1 VWVGGELTGLKPGRL
16 ELKEAFGS
24 VVTLRR
30 LGGDATSFFRVSGGT
45 WQRADPKTEAKV
57 GTKAC
62 VETLMDGRTLLAL
75 RVFLGADC
83 GPSS

>member
-1 VWVGGELTGLKPGRL
+1 MWVGGEITALNADRL

-30 LGGDATSFFRVSGGT
+30 LGGKATSFFHVVGET
-45 WQRADPKTEAKV
+45 WQLADPLADAKV

-62 VETLMDGRTLLAL
+62 VETLMDGQTLLAL

-83 GPSS
+83 GPAP